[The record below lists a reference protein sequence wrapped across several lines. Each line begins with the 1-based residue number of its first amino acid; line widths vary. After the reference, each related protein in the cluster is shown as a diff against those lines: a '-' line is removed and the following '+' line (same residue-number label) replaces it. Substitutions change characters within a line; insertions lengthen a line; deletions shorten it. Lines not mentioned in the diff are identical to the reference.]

1 MDSDINAED
10 LSTLVTITRGEL
22 NQLSHAFNNYQA
34 MMEQVQP
41 AVRLIVE

>member
-1 MDSDINAED
+1 MDRDLSVED
-10 LSTLVTITRGEL
+10 LSAPLTITRGEL

-41 AVRLIVE
+41 AGRLIVE